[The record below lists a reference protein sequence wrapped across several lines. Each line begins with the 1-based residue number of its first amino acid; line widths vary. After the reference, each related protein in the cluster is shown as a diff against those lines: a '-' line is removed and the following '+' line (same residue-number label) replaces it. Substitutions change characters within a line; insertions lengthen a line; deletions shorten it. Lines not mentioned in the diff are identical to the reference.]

1 MKRSRNIAILLIAA
15 ILVAGIALFARR
27 ASTPDPQIPV
37 ALVTRGD
44 LDLKVY
50 ATGELDATHTMTLSA
65 PAIGGGA
72 LHVIRLWHA
81 GAPVKKGDIV
91 IEFDPSEQRYKLE
104 QSRSELLEAD
114 QEIAKAE
121 ADAAVLAAQDKV
133 ALLKARYAVR
143 RAELDVQQNEL
154 KSSIEARKST
164 LAFDEAKR
172 ALTQLDEDIKSHAV
186 NGRATITVARE
197 KHNKARLAMDQAQ
210 QNIDRMRV
218 RSPIDGLVAIN
229 KNTQASGIFMGQG
242 ISLPDFREGDEV
254 RPGTGIAEVIDP
266 GQMELKATIGEHER
280 NTVRSGQ
287 KADIRLDAQPERMI
301 AGTVK
306 TAGGASDISIT
317 LAEPDPRIRPGMSAQ
332 VLIYGDKQT
341 GVLSIPRQA
350 IFLKGG
356 KRTVY
361 VAQGSGF
368 TQKEVEIR
376 GETES
381 RAAIEGLNE
390 GASVAMV
397 DPTVARKSSGS
408 GSEAAAAGGGTP

>member
-1 MKRSRNIAILLIAA
+1 
-15 ILVAGIALFARR
+15 
-27 ASTPDPQIPV
+27 
-37 ALVTRGD
+37 
-44 LDLKVY
+44 
-50 ATGELDATHTMTLSA
+50 
-65 PAIGGGA
+65 
-72 LHVIRLWHA
+72 
-81 GAPVKKGDIV
+81 
-91 IEFDPSEQRYKLE
+91 
-104 QSRSELLEAD
+104 
-114 QEIAKAE
+114 
-121 ADAAVLAAQDKV
+121 
-133 ALLKARYAVR
+133 
-143 RAELDVQQNEL
+143 
-154 KSSIEARKST
+154 
-164 LAFDEAKR
+164 
-172 ALTQLDEDIKSHAV
+172 
-186 NGRATITVARE
+186 
-197 KHNKARLAMDQAQ
+197 
-210 QNIDRMRV
+210 MRV